1 LQTEETWP
9 LKVRFESKVTPRVV
23 IWSDIGTEELAVW
36 IPTGIGKELRR
47 CRVPSNM
54 ASDLAG
60 FSARPDSHSC
70 LQNSLQEGFHSQ
82 EFGKD
87 AAIPKIPRC
96 LGVAHRDCHR
106 RRIRRR
112 PTSHYSGIISTNH
125 SHSVG
130 SRSANIACT
139 MSLYCATTVL
149 SRRSHKQN
157 TLHYITLHKIVFRVP
172 KITKD
177 R

>member
-1 LQTEETWP
+1 
-9 LKVRFESKVTPRVV
+9 
-23 IWSDIGTEELAVW
+23 
-36 IPTGIGKELRR
+36 
-47 CRVPSNM
+47 VPSNM

-149 SRRSHKQN
+149 SISHKQN
-157 TLHYITLHKIVFRVP
+157 TLHYIKSYLECPKSLRTARTLTIILNELT
-172 KITKD
+172 ITKTVYTNASNPHVL
-177 R
+177 